1 MTKPSA
7 AAAYWSLRP
16 AFASATQVADAAA
29 AISSIAK
36 MTNQMKMMIVG
47 HEFRPWLRKRGHT
60 IGRSVPRIAT
70 KQFQPKD
77 RRSHLAL
84 MGEQTHGD
92 LDQRQRARTLEPA
105 QLTLLHEEVV

>member
-1 MTKPSA
+1 
-7 AAAYWSLRP
+7 
-16 AFASATQVADAAA
+16 
-29 AISSIAK
+29 

-60 IGRSVPRIAT
+60 IGWSVPRIAT

-105 QLTLLHEEVV
+105 QLTFLHEEWSDLPALAKMYSVNGACATPLPKFALPGRRRTRR